1 LTAGTRIVAVAA
13 ALAFLVA
20 TTEAHAG
27 LPTLY
32 VGYSSADC
40 TFKLTNDA
48 GAAVTTIAPGT
59 YQVSISTPDPFG
71 AFGNSAGSDLAA
83 CRGFVQFR
91 LTGPGV
97 SLFTTLDYGDAA
109 NELYSETFRAGG
121 TYTVQDDGNVANTR
135 RSFTVAESGTPA
147 PAPSPSSAGSG
158 GAAVAPLRGGLEA
171 VVSTG
176 GKLTLTRKGKPI
188 GALKAGRYSIAV
200 RDASKRDGF
209 AVQGPTGRPQQLT
222 NGAYLGVRV
231 ATVTLTPGRW
241 RFSASATASVAV
253 PVVR

>member
-1 LTAGTRIVAVAA
+1 MLAALVAVTGARA
-13 ALAFLVA
+13 D
-20 TTEAHAG
+20 

-48 GAAVTTIAPGT
+48 GTSFTTIAPGT
-59 YQVSISTPDPFG
+59 YQVSISTPVPFG
-71 AFGNSAGSDLAA
+71 LFGNSGGTDLAA
-83 CRGFVQFR
+83 CKDYVQFL

-121 TYTVQDDGNVANTR
+121 TYTLQDDGNVGATR
-135 RSFTVAESGTPA
+135 RSFTVASSGSPTPA
-147 PAPSPSSAGSG
+147 PPASSTASG
-158 GAAVAPLRGGLEA
+158 RTPAVVFRGVLEA
-171 VVSTG
+171 VVSAG

-188 GALKAGRYSIAV
+188 GALEAGRYTLSV
-200 RDASKRDGF
+200 RDASKRDAFALQPPKGKAVTITNAAYVGF
-209 AVQGPTGRPQQLT
+209 RDLS
-222 NGAYLGVRV
+222 
-231 ATVTLTPGRW
+231 VTLTPGRW
-241 RFSASATASVAV
+241 RFFASAAASVAV